1 MLHSRISLLKS
12 YLERLPPWYLTDAT
26 TSTPPASKA
35 SDAVPVSHPLLRS
48 IQALAA
54 RLPLLV
60 PADAAA
66 ETTTPTHSTTTND
79 HGDAL
84 FAHAQAAERSD
95 VALVGLLAELGQSA
109 QRARELGQRFGA
121 VEAQRRDRSKGQ
133 HGPATWDVGGAEELV
148 NGGGMSSSWDGMV
161 L

>member
-12 YLERLPPWYLTDAT
+12 YLEHLPPSYLTDAT
-26 TSTPPASKA
+26 TSNSPPAAQA
-35 SDAVPVSHPLLRS
+35 SDPVPVSHPLLRS

-60 PADAAA
+60 PADTAA
-66 ETTTPTHSTTTND
+66 D
-79 HGDAL
+79 GDRADRGL

-109 QRARELGQRFGA
+109 QRARELGQRFGT
-121 VEAQRRDRSKGQ
+121 VESQRRDRSKGQ
-133 HGPATWDVGGAEELV
+133 HGPATWEAGAEEVV
-148 NGGGMSSSWDGMV
+148 NGSGMAGGWDGM
-161 L
+161 LM